1 MENMGNM
8 KITYHSDIS
17 MFTNL
22 VDSFLQQNE
31 AENNLLFGI
40 LSRLKNNIHTYSDTE
55 KPVFITV
62 SKNNKVELV
71 SIRTPPHNQLLSYTD
86 KLNTINFL
94 VEELSKIASDLPG
107 VMGFKAGALRF
118 AQRWVMKNNISYKLD
133 MHERIY
139 QLDKVNKETLG
150 PNHFSLAIPDEK
162 KLLLNYLEAFIKE
175 ALPKTSPEEIKRSQK
190 RLELAI
196 ENQKVYVLKIK
207 EKIVSMVQRAGET
220 PNGQTINMV
229 YTPPAE
235 RRKGYATETVAKVSQ
250 KILHEG
256 KKYCFLFTDL
266 TNPTSNKIYQTIGYK
281 PVIDMDVY
289 LFEN

>member
-118 AQRWVMKNNISYKLD
+118 AQRWVLKNNISYKLD

>member
-1 MENMGNM
+1 MGNM

>member
-1 MENMGNM
+1 MGNM

-55 KPVFITV
+55 KTVFITV

-118 AQRWVMKNNISYKLD
+118 AQRWVLKNNISYKLD

>member
-94 VEELSKIASDLPG
+94 VDELSKIASDLPG
-107 VMGFKAGALRF
+107 IMGFKAGALRF
-118 AQRWVMKNNISYKLD
+118 AQRWVLKNNISYKLD

>member
-1 MENMGNM
+1 MGNM

-94 VEELSKIASDLPG
+94 VDELSKIASDLPG
-107 VMGFKAGALRF
+107 IMGFKAGALRF
-118 AQRWVMKNNISYKLD
+118 AQRWVLKNNISYKLD

>member
-107 VMGFKAGALRF
+107 IMGFKAGALRF
-118 AQRWVMKNNISYKLD
+118 AQRWVLKNNISYKLD

>member
-1 MENMGNM
+1 MGNM

-118 AQRWVMKNNISYKLD
+118 AQRWVLKNNISYKLD